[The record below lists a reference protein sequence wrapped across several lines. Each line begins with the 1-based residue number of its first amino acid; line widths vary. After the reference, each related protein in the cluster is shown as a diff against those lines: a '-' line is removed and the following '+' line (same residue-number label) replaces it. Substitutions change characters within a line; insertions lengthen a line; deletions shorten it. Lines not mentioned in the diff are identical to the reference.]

1 MKQLQDRIILITG
14 ASRGIG
20 AAVAKRVA
28 QEGAHVVLCGRS
40 VAQLEK
46 VDDAINGEG
55 GKATL
60 VPLDLAKHDD
70 IDALGAALLSKFGK
84 LDGLVGNAAILG
96 QMSPLT
102 HITPKQWQ
110 SVLDVNVTANWR
122 LLRIC
127 NPLLRKSASPRVVF
141 VTSGSAKG
149 HTPYWGSYAMSKAA
163 LESLVLTYAA
173 ESENTPIRVN
183 LIDPSI
189 VATSM
194 RAQAFP
200 GENAEKLLQ
209 PDDPRLTDLFIAAMS
224 EDCAVHGERLS
235 IGTIHHSRERP

>member
-1 MKQLQDRIILITG
+1 MNQLQDRIILITG
-14 ASRGIG
+14 ATRGIG
-20 AAVAKRVA
+20 ASVAKRLA
-28 QEGAHVVLCGRS
+28 REGAHVVLSGRS

-46 VDDAINGEG
+46 MDDAISAEG
-55 GKATL
+55 GQATL

-70 IDALGAALLSKFGK
+70 IDALGAALLSKFGR

-127 NPLLRKSASPRVVF
+127 DPLLRASPSPRVAF

-173 ESENTPIRVN
+173 ESENTKTRVN
-183 LIDPSI
+183 LIDPHI
-189 VATSM
+189 VATAM

-200 GENAEKLLQ
+200 GEDAEMLIQ
-209 PDDPRLTDLFIAAMS
+209 PDNPRLTELFVAAMS
-224 EDCAVHGERLS
+224 PDCAVHGERLGLHM
-235 IGTIHHSRERP
+235 IKHPKG